1 MEDVQ
6 KEIMGAGLN
15 IAAICLYLFLGH
27 SWCLVDYGSYLQD
40 LVHIQGEHVLRGS
53 ITLCP

>member
-6 KEIMGAGLN
+6 KEIMEAGLN

-27 SWCLVDYGSYLQD
+27 SWCLVDYGSSLQ
-40 LVHIQGEHVLRGS
+40 IWFIFRGS
-53 ITLCP
+53 MFLGGA